1 MENIEISRD
10 NNIDIENID
19 ISKNE
24 DIDVVDVKKEHF
36 PIVGIGASAGGLEA
50 LQEFFD
56 QMSPKTNM
64 AFVVIQHLSPDF
76 ESLMKELL
84 AKRTKMIVQKVEEPT
99 EVKPNHVY
107 LLPRRKNIIIKG
119 RTLITLD
126 RDPNIRLNLPIDI
139 FFNSLGSEVK
149 ENAVAVIL
157 SGSGTDGSRGVR
169 MIKENGGIVFVQ
181 SPESAQFDG
190 MPNAAITL
198 NIADKVLRPY
208 EIASELNRI
217 FGKRNSDENMEIS
230 THLNDV
236 LVDILMKVRE
246 TTNVDFRLYRQQTLC
261 RRVEKRMSINGI
273 KSPQKYLDFLNTNED
288 EPTTLF
294 YEFLIGVTAFFRD
307 KKPFESLSEHVI
319 PELFKKKS
327 PHDKVRIWVAG
338 CSTGEEAYSIAILL
352 NEYIDR
358 HNLQHDFK
366 IFASDINKHAI
377 DYASQGVYYSNIA
390 GDVSARRIENN
401 FVPAGS
407 SAYQINKKI
416 REKIVFTVHDITK
429 DPPFIKVDLVICR
442 NLLIYFNSSVQ
453 KKLLIN
459 FHFALNNDGYLFL
472 GPSESI
478 SGLKNAFAP
487 IDKNWNIFKNILD
500 VKIAPRRLNHDFK
513 QHEKHT
519 RIKPYVENM
528 VKEQFFEQRS
538 NDYFSSILIKEFSPI
553 CIFLGRNLDI
563 LYINGSLEQIMK
575 FPQRFAD
582 LNIRNMTGSEESLLF
597 RDGIRKVDEEGKTVF
612 YKDIIFNK
620 EETSFLM
627 DLRFKKFHIKE
638 TQNDVYLAEIYLK
651 GQAKKE
657 EAQSEVTEEKY
668 RDERLKTLE
677 LELQEARQESQALV
691 EQLETANEELQ
702 ASNEELLAANEELQS
717 TNEELQ
723 SVNEELYT
731 VNTELQTK
739 IEELTIVN
747 NDIDNLLKS
756 TAIGTIF
763 LDNELCI
770 RKFTPAIEGQFSLVE
785 TDIGRPIANFSSKFD
800 DKEVYIDAQ
809 KVLKSLTSVEREIV
823 TKEGKTFLMRILPYR
838 TSENIIEGV
847 VLTFVDI
854 HEIVNARQEIVNFNK
869 SLESKVAGRT
879 MELKKTNEDLARANS
894 YLDSFVFATAH
905 DLRSPVLNLKSF
917 ITLLKRVN
925 SIEQKEEI
933 VEQIGEA
940 VERLSQTL
948 DGLIEMVDFQKNN
961 ERIVQELDFFTILET
976 IKSDLKNQ
984 IDECSPIPKITGDF
998 KIKSIKYVP
1007 AFLYSIMY
1015 NLVSNA
1021 IKYRDYDRP
1030 LQIHISTTSEDHSTV
1045 LQIMDNGIG
1054 IDLKKY
1060 GNQLFKPF
1068 KRLSIER
1075 EGRGIG
1081 LSLINEAVAKNG
1093 GSIRVESTPGI
1104 GSKFIIH
1111 LMQY

>member
-1 MENIEISRD
+1 MNTDI
-10 NNIDIENID
+10 NIDRSKD
-19 ISKNE
+19 VSISP
-24 DIDVVDVKKEHF
+24 DSKKDNF

-56 QMSPKTNM
+56 QMSPKTDM

-84 AKRTKMIVQKVEEPT
+84 AKRTQMVVQKVEKPT
-99 EVKPNHVY
+99 KVKSNHVY
-107 LLPRRKNIIIKG
+107 LLPRRKDIIIKG
-119 RTLITLD
+119 RVLSTLD

-139 FFNSLGSEVK
+139 FFNSLGNEIK

-169 MIKENGGIVFVQ
+169 TIKENGGIVFVQ
-181 SPESAQFDG
+181 SPESAQFNG

-198 NIADKVLRPY
+198 NIADKVLPPHQ
-208 EIASELNRI
+208 IASELNRI
-217 FGKRNSDENMEIS
+217 FGRREDNIEIGA
-230 THLNDV
+230 HLNDILSDV
-236 LVDILMKVRE
+236 LQKVKE
-246 TTNVDFRLYRQQTLC
+246 VTNVDFRLYRQQTLC
-261 RRVEKRMSINGI
+261 RRIEKRMSISGA
-273 KSPQKYLDFLNTNED
+273 KSPQKYLEFLQTNPD

-307 KKPFESLSEHVI
+307 KKSFDSLHKNVI

-327 PHDKVRIWVAG
+327 PHDKIRVWIAG
-338 CSTGEEAYSIAILL
+338 CSTGEEAYTIAILL
-352 NEYIDR
+352 NEYIEK
-358 HNLQHDFK
+358 NKLKHDFK
-366 IFASDINKHAI
+366 IFATDINKHSI

-390 GDVSARRIENN
+390 GDISNHRIEHN

-407 SAYQINKKI
+407 TAYQINKKI
-416 REKIVFTVHDITK
+416 REKIVFTVHDVTK
-429 DPPFIKVDLVICR
+429 DPPFIKVDLVVCR
-442 NLLIYFNSSVQ
+442 NMLIYFNASVQ

-478 SGLKNAFAP
+478 GGLKNAFAP
-487 IDKNWNIFKNILD
+487 IDKNWNIFKNILE
-500 VKIAPRRLNHDFK
+500 VKIAPRRLNHEFK
-513 QHEKHT
+513 KRESHS
-519 RIKPYVENM
+519 RIKPYVENI
-528 VKEQFFEQRS
+528 VKEQYFEQRTT
-538 NDYFSSILIKEFSPI
+538 DYFSSILIKEFSPI
-553 CIFLGRNLDI
+553 CIFLSKNLDI

-575 FPQRFAD
+575 FPQRFAE
-582 LNIRNMTGSEESLLF
+582 LNIRNMTGSDESLLF

-627 DLRFKKFHIKE
+627 NLRFKKFHVKE

-657 EAQSEVTEEKY
+657 EAQAEVTEQKY

-770 RKFTPAIEGQFSLVE
+770 RKFTPAIEEQFSLVE
-785 TDIGRPIANFSSKFD
+785 TDIGRPIANFTSKFE
-800 DKEVYIDAQ
+800 DKEVYADAQ
-809 KVLKSLTSVEREIV
+809 NVLKTLTPIEREIV

-847 VLTFVDI
+847 VLTFVDV

-917 ITLLKRVN
+917 TTLFNRVD
-925 SIEQKEEI
+925 SIEQKEQI
-933 VEQIGEA
+933 VKQIGEA

-961 ERIVQELDFFTILET
+961 ERIAQELNFSTILET
-976 IKSDLKNQ
+976 LKIDLKPQ
-984 IDECSPIPKITGDF
+984 IEECTPTPIITDDF
-998 KIKSIKYVP
+998 KVENIKYVP

-1030 LQIHISTTSEDHSTV
+1030 LQIHISTTSDDHFIV
-1045 LQIMDNGIG
+1045 LQITDNGIG

-1060 GNQLFKPF
+1060 GDQLFKPF

-1081 LSLINEAVAKNG
+1081 LSLINEAIAKNS
-1093 GSIRVESTPGI
+1093 GSINVESTPGV
-1104 GSKFIIH
+1104 GSKFIIRLVH
-1111 LMQY
+1111 Y